1 MFKNIMLALER
12 IENRQR
18 VILEK
23 LRELEKIGFP
33 VDSGAT
39 PVGEESQ
46 WVQKGIDN
54 ILAYEAGTKKGG
66 ESA

>member
-23 LRELEKIGFP
+23 LRELEKIGLP
-33 VDSGAT
+33 VSNAT
-39 PVGEESQ
+39 PAGEEGQ

-54 ILAYEAGTKKGG
+54 ILAYEAGKKKGG

>member
-1 MFKNIMLALER
+1 MFKNIARALER

-23 LRELEKIGFP
+23 LGQLEKFGLP
-33 VDSGAT
+33 VDGGAA
-39 PVGEESQ
+39 PAGEESQ

-54 ILAYEAGTKKGG
+54 ILAYEAGKKKGG